1 MSIIT
6 HHSSLN
12 EFTSQITYVLG
23 AYKNHGL
30 KANQFSNIVMAGLGG
45 SGIGAQIAKAW
56 FFDKLPIPVETV
68 SDYNLPAFANEKTLV
83 ILNSYS
89 GNTEETLT
97 VFNEAKD
104 KGCHII
110 CMASGGKL
118 MELAKEN
125 NLPLY
130 VIEGGFQPRMTIGY
144 GLSFLFMILGEL
156 IDSDVRS
163 DLEEV
168 VEKFEEH
175 QEHQIRSAED
185 IFLFFKASIKNKFV
199 IVADKYF
206 APVAVRFCQQLNENS
221 KLEGFVNVLPEA
233 NHNVIESYYGK
244 LSTNFVFLY
253 SDINPRVHARFD
265 FLTSHLELENN
276 KVLNM
281 LIPEYSIFSIFDV
294 IYRLDWVTLFLAEE
308 HGYDPMLIKN
318 IMELKDYLNNLEII
332 EDTEEE

>member
-1 MSIIT
+1 MIT

-12 EFTSQITYVLG
+12 DFTSQIKYVIG
-23 AYKNHGL
+23 AYQNHGL
-30 KANQFSNIVMAGLGG
+30 KQNEFSNIVMAGLGG

-56 FFDKLPIPVETV
+56 FFDKITLPIETV

-89 GNTEETLT
+89 GNTEETLS
-97 VFNEAKD
+97 VFNEAKE
-104 KGCHII
+104 KGCRII

-156 IDSDVRS
+156 IEADIRA
-163 DLEEV
+163 DLEDV

-175 QEHQIRSAED
+175 QEHQIHSAED
-185 IFLFFKASIKNKFV
+185 IYNFFKSSIKNKFV

-253 SDINPRVHARFD
+253 SDLNPRVHARFD

-294 IYRLDWVTLFLAEE
+294 IYRLDWVTLFLADE

-332 EDTEEE
+332 EETEEE

>member
-1 MSIIT
+1 MIT

-12 EFTSQITYVLG
+12 EFTSQIKYVLG
-23 AYKNHGL
+23 AYQNHGL

-56 FFDKLPIPVETV
+56 FFDKLPLPVETV

-97 VFNEAKD
+97 VFNEAKE
-104 KGCHII
+104 KGCYII

-156 IDSDVRS
+156 IDSDVRT

-175 QEHQIRSAED
+175 KEHQIRSAED

-253 SDINPRVHARFD
+253 SDLNPRVHARFD

-281 LIPEYSIFSIFDV
+281 LIPEFSIFSIFDV

-332 EDTEEE
+332 EETEEE